1 MVLVAPSLL
10 AANFRCLADE
20 VQKVEQAGAD
30 WLHLDIMDGHFVPNL
45 SFGADMIKQLRPVSK
60 LFFDVHLMVQEPN
73 NFLPQFLHS
82 GADLITVHYEA
93 CSDLHA
99 VLAQIKAAGLKAGV
113 SLKPK
118 TPASVLEPYLTE
130 IDNILIMTV
139 EPGFGGQKF
148 MAEMLQKVAES
159 SKMAVEHAVTVEVDG
174 GVNSETAK
182 FCVEQG
188 AKVLVAG
195 SAVFKSDN
203 PAEVIR
209 QLHSLGEK

>member
-1 MVLVAPSLL
+1 
-10 AANFRCLADE
+10 
-20 VQKVEQAGAD
+20 
-30 WLHLDIMDGHFVPNL
+30 
-45 SFGADMIKQLRPVSK
+45 
-60 LFFDVHLMVQEPN
+60 
-73 NFLPQFLHS
+73 
-82 GADLITVHYEA
+82 
-93 CSDLHA
+93 
-99 VLAQIKAAGLKAGV
+99 
-113 SLKPK
+113 
-118 TPASVLEPYLTE
+118 
-130 IDNILIMTV
+130 
-139 EPGFGGQKF
+139 

-159 SKMAVEHAVTVEVDG
+159 SKMAAGRAVTVEVDG